1 VVVNFAISTP
11 RRRTMSRKAFAQVFI
26 LALILLAFL
35 AVPGKAQAGGDCGS
49 TYVVQWG
56 DTLSAI
62 ALRCDTTVAALY
74 AANPGLGGY
83 LYAGQTLVIPG
94 GDSNHYASV
103 DYSGTYVVQYG
114 DTFSGIAS
122 RYGVGT
128 SELWA
133 ANPYIWD
140 INFLY
145 AGQVIH
151 VPISTWTPAVSTS
164 TETADTL
171 SYGTVPFGY
180 PYGKIKLSNHTYS
193 DIYISLQG
201 TMRDGYEVINE
212 YSVDNNRTMDV
223 KVPVGWYYYVAWVGG
238 QQYVGQFHLNE
249 DTNHT
254 IKFYEK
260 KVVVE

>member
-1 VVVNFAISTP
+1 
-11 RRRTMSRKAFAQVFI
+11 MSRKALTQVFI
-26 LALILLAFL
+26 LTLILLAFL
-35 AVPGKAQAGGDCGS
+35 AVPGKAQAGGDCGG

-62 ALRCDTTVAALY
+62 AWRCDTTVSALY
-74 AANPGLGGY
+74 AANPSLGGY

-94 GDSNHYASV
+94 GGYNYSAPVS
-103 DYSGTYVVQYG
+103 YSGTYVVQPG

-122 RYGVGT
+122 RYGV
-128 SELWA
+128 SMNDLWA

-151 VPISTWTPAVSTS
+151 VPLSSWSPSTS
-164 TETADTL
+164 TEITDSL

-180 PYGKIKLSNHTYS
+180 PYGKIALSNLHTS
-193 DIYISLQG
+193 DVYISLQG

-212 YSVDNNRTMDV
+212 YSVDNNQTVTV
-223 KVPVGWYYYVAWVGG
+223 KVPIGWYYYVAWVGG
-238 QQYVGQFHLNE
+238 QQFEGQFHLNG
-249 DTNHT
+249 DTNRA